1 LESAVSPAK
10 FGNEH
15 YCYGTLNN
23 EMMIDEL
30 MNLDVWMENFLTNRG
45 LGLEMA
51 QYVSLAIGTIILLV
65 ICLLANFITRRVIV
79 RGIQKLIKNSK
90 NNWDDILLEKEVFNS
105 LSTLVPLIFIH
116 YLSIPILSNF
126 SFLIPFVHIA
136 VKVSLVLVIT
146 SVVIKTLKA
155 LEEASIRI
163 PYFKD
168 KPISSYVQLANI
180 MIYVVAAILI
190 ISAIMDRNPL
200 LLLGALSALTA
211 VLMLVF
217 KDTILGLVASIQL
230 SSHDMVRVGDW
241 VSMPKYG
248 ADGDV
253 LEITL
258 NTVKIQN
265 WDKTISTIPT
275 YAFISDS
282 FKNWRGMTDSR
293 ARRIKRSFNINIT
306 SIKFCTDEEITDYKN
321 VELLKD
327 YIDSVQSEIATYNDT
342 NGHNKSSLLNGRN
355 LTNIGLF
362 REYTHQY
369 LMVNKNLRKDLTLM
383 VRQLEPT
390 ENGLPIEVYCFSNN
404 IEWVKYEA
412 IQADIFD
419 HILSSISSFD
429 LEIFQNPTG
438 KFGS

>member
-1 LESAVSPAK
+1 M
-10 FGNEH
+10 
-15 YCYGTLNN
+15 LN
-23 EMMIDEL
+23 L
-30 MNLDVWMENFLTNRG
+30 LTSKG

-51 QYVSLAIGTIILLV
+51 HYVLLAIGSIFLLLV
-65 ICLLANFITRRVIV
+65 CLLGNFVTKKFIV
-79 RGIQKLIKNSK
+79 KGIQKLIRNSK
-90 NNWDDILLEKEVFNS
+90 NDWDDILLEKKVFHS
-105 LSTLVPLIFIH
+105 LSTLVPLIFIQ

-126 SFLIPFVHIA
+126 SFLIPFVHIV
-136 VKVSLVLVIT
+136 VKVSLVLVIA
-146 SVVIKTLKA
+146 SVMIKTLKT
-155 LEEASIRI
+155 LDEVSTRI

-168 KPISSYVQLANI
+168 KPIGSYVQLVNI
-180 MIYVVAAILI
+180 MINVVAAILI
-190 ISAIMDRNPL
+190 FATILNRDPL
-200 LLLGALSALTA
+200 ALLGALGALTA

-241 VSMPKYG
+241 VSMPKYET
-248 ADGDV
+248 DGDV

-275 YAFISDS
+275 YAFISGS
-282 FKNWRGMTDSR
+282 FKNWRGMADSKG
-293 ARRIKRSFNINIT
+293 RRIKRSVNINMM
-306 SIKFCTDEEITDYKN
+306 SIRFCTDEEITQYKS

-327 YIDSVQSEIATYNDT
+327 YIESIQNEISSHNET
-342 NGHNKSSLLNGRN
+342 NRHDKAYLLNGRN

-362 REYTHQY
+362 REYAHQY
-369 LMVNKNLRKDLTLM
+369 LSANENLRMDLTLM

-404 IEWVKYEA
+404 IEWVEYER

-419 HILSSISSFD
+419 HLLSSISNFD

>member
-1 LESAVSPAK
+1 MNVDSWV
-10 FGNEH
+10 
-15 YCYGTLNN
+15 LN
-23 EMMIDEL
+23 L
-30 MNLDVWMENFLTNRG
+30 LTSKG

-51 QYVSLAIGTIILLV
+51 HYVFLGIGLIFLLLV
-65 ICLLANFITRRVIV
+65 CLLSNFVTKKFIV
-79 RGIQKLIKNSK
+79 QGIRKLIKNSK
-90 NNWDDILLEKEVFNS
+90 NDWDDILLEKKVFHS
-105 LSTLVPLIFIH
+105 LSILVPLIFIQ
-116 YLSIPILSNF
+116 YLSIPILSHF
-126 SFLIPFVHIA
+126 SFLIPFVHIF

-146 SVVIKTLKA
+146 SVMVKTLKT
-155 LEEASIRI
+155 LNEVSTRI

-168 KPISSYVQLANI
+168 KPIGSYVQLVNI
-180 MIYVVAAILI
+180 MINVVAAILI
-190 ISAIMDRNPL
+190 SATILNRDPL
-200 LLLGALSALTA
+200 ALLGALGALTA

-241 VSMPKYG
+241 VSMPDYET
-248 ADGDV
+248 DGDV

-275 YAFISDS
+275 YAFISGS

-293 ARRIKRSFNINIT
+293 GRRIKRSINIDMT
-306 SIKFCTDEEITDYKN
+306 SIRFCKDEEIIQYKG

-327 YIDSVQSEIATYNDT
+327 YIESIQKVISSHNVT
-342 NGHNKSSLLNGRN
+342 NRHDKAYLLNGRN

-362 REYTHQY
+362 REYAHQY
-369 LMVNKNLRKDLTLM
+369 LLANKNLRMDLTLM

-390 ENGLPIEVYCFSNN
+390 ENGLPIEIYCFSNN
-404 IEWVKYEA
+404 IEWTEYEG
-412 IQADIFD
+412 IQAEIFD
-419 HILSSISSFD
+419 HLLSTISNFD

-438 KFGS
+438 KFVS

>member
-1 LESAVSPAK
+1 MINK
-10 FGNEH
+10 
-15 YCYGTLNN
+15 
-23 EMMIDEL
+23 MMD
-30 MNLDVWMENFLTNRG
+30 LDLWMLNFLTSKG
-45 LGLEMA
+45 LELEMA
-51 QYVSLAIGTIILLV
+51 HYVLLGIGSIFLLV
-65 ICLLANFITRRVIV
+65 VCLLGNFVTKKFIV
-79 RGIQKLIKNSK
+79 QGIRKLIENSK
-90 NNWDDILLEKEVFNS
+90 NDWDDILLEKEVFHS
-105 LSTLVPLIFIH
+105 LSTLVPLIFIQ
-116 YLSIPILSNF
+116 YLSVPILSHF

-136 VKVSLVLVIT
+136 VKVSLVLVIA
-146 SVVIKTLKA
+146 SVLVKTLKA
-155 LEEASIRI
+155 LEEFSTRV

-168 KPISSYVQLANI
+168 KPIRSYVQLANI

-190 ISAIMDRNPL
+190 FATILNRDPFA
-200 LLLGALSALTA
+200 LLGALGALTA

-248 ADGDV
+248 TDGDV

-275 YAFISDS
+275 YAFISGS
-282 FKNWRGMTDSR
+282 FKNWRGMTDSKG
-293 ARRIKRSFNINIT
+293 RRIKRSLNINMT
-306 SIKFCTDEEITDYKN
+306 SIRFCTDEEIAHYKT

-327 YIDSVQSEIATYNDT
+327 YIESIQSEIATHNDT
-342 NGHNKSSLLNGRN
+342 NRHDKSSLLNGRN

-362 REYTHQY
+362 REYARQY
-369 LMVNKNLRKDLTLM
+369 LMANENLRKDLTLM

-404 IEWVKYEA
+404 IEWVKYEG

-419 HILSSISSFD
+419 HLLSSISNFN

>member
-1 LESAVSPAK
+1 M
-10 FGNEH
+10 
-15 YCYGTLNN
+15 LN
-23 EMMIDEL
+23 L
-30 MNLDVWMENFLTNRG
+30 LTSKG
-45 LGLEMA
+45 LGLGMA
-51 QYVSLAIGTIILLV
+51 HYVLLAIGSIFLLLV
-65 ICLLANFITRRVIV
+65 CLLGNYVTKKFIVQ
-79 RGIQKLIKNSK
+79 GIRELIKNSK
-90 NNWDDILLEKEVFNS
+90 NDWDDILLEKKVFHS
-105 LSTLVPLIFIH
+105 LSTLVPLIFIQ

-126 SFLIPFVHIA
+126 SFLIPFVHIV
-136 VKVSLVLVIT
+136 VKVSLVLVIA
-146 SVVIKTLKA
+146 SVMIKTLKT
-155 LEEASIRI
+155 LDEVSTRI

-168 KPISSYVQLANI
+168 KPIGSYVQLVNI
-180 MIYVVAAILI
+180 MINVVAAILI
-190 ISAIMDRNPL
+190 FATILNRDPL
-200 LLLGALSALTA
+200 ALLGALGALTA

-241 VSMPKYG
+241 VSMPKYET
-248 ADGDV
+248 DGDV

-275 YAFISDS
+275 YAFISGS
-282 FKNWRGMTDSR
+282 FKNWRGMADSKG
-293 ARRIKRSFNINIT
+293 RRIKRSVNINMM
-306 SIKFCTDEEITDYKN
+306 SIRFCTDEEITQYKS

-327 YIDSVQSEIATYNDT
+327 YIESIQNEISSHNET
-342 NGHNKSSLLNGRN
+342 NRHDKAYLLNGRN

-362 REYTHQY
+362 REYAHQY
-369 LMVNKNLRKDLTLM
+369 LSANENLRMDLTLM

-404 IEWVKYEA
+404 IEWVEYER

-419 HILSSISSFD
+419 HLLSSISNFD

>member
-1 LESAVSPAK
+1 MINK
-10 FGNEH
+10 
-15 YCYGTLNN
+15 
-23 EMMIDEL
+23 MMD
-30 MNLDVWMENFLTNRG
+30 LDLWMLNFLTSRG
-45 LGLEMA
+45 LELEMA
-51 QYVSLAIGTIILLV
+51 HYVLLGIGSIFLLV
-65 ICLLANFITRRVIV
+65 VCLLGNFVTKKFIV
-79 RGIQKLIKNSK
+79 QGIRKLIENSK
-90 NNWDDILLEKEVFNS
+90 NDWDDILLEKEVFHS
-105 LSTLVPLIFIH
+105 LSTLVPLIFIQ
-116 YLSIPILSNF
+116 YLSVPILSHF

-136 VKVSLVLVIT
+136 VKVSLVLVIA
-146 SVVIKTLKA
+146 SVLVKTLKA
-155 LEEASIRI
+155 LEEFSTRV

-168 KPISSYVQLANI
+168 KPIRSYVQLANI

-190 ISAIMDRNPL
+190 FATILNRDPFA
-200 LLLGALSALTA
+200 LLGALGALTA

-248 ADGDV
+248 TDGDV

-275 YAFISDS
+275 YAFISGS
-282 FKNWRGMTDSR
+282 FKNWRGMTDSKG
-293 ARRIKRSFNINIT
+293 RRIKRSLNINMT
-306 SIKFCTDEEITDYKN
+306 SIRFCTDEEIAHYKT

-327 YIDSVQSEIATYNDT
+327 YIESIQSEIATHNDT
-342 NGHNKSSLLNGRN
+342 NRHDKSSLLNGRN

-362 REYTHQY
+362 REYARQY
-369 LMVNKNLRKDLTLM
+369 LMANENLRKDLTLM

-404 IEWVKYEA
+404 IEWVKYEG

-419 HILSSISSFD
+419 HLLSSISNFN

>member
-1 LESAVSPAK
+1 MFNKLMD
-10 FGNEH
+10 
-15 YCYGTLNN
+15 LNS
-23 EMMIDEL
+23 
-30 MNLDVWMENFLTNRG
+30 WMLNFLTSEG
-45 LGLEMA
+45 LELEMA
-51 QYVSLAIGTIILLV
+51 HYVLLGIGSFYLLLV
-65 ICLLANFITRRVIV
+65 CLLGNFVTKKFIV
-79 RGIQKLIKNSK
+79 QGIRKLIENSK
-90 NNWDDILLEKEVFNS
+90 NDWDDILLEKKVFHS
-105 LSTLVPLIFIH
+105 LSALVPLILIQ
-116 YLSIPILSNF
+116 YLSVPILSHF
-126 SFLIPFVHIA
+126 SFLIPFVHIV
-136 VKVSLVLVIT
+136 VKVSMVLVIA
-146 SVVIKTLKA
+146 SVMVKALKTLDEGSK
-155 LEEASIRI
+155 RVD
-163 PYFKD
+163 YFKD
-168 KPISSYVQLANI
+168 KPIGSYVQLANI

-190 ISAIMDRNPL
+190 SAAILNRDPFA
-200 LLLGALSALTA
+200 LLGALGALTA

-275 YAFISDS
+275 YAFISGS
-282 FKNWRGMTDSR
+282 FKNWRGMTDSKG
-293 ARRIKRSFNINIT
+293 RRIKRSLNINMT
-306 SIKFCTDEEITDYKN
+306 SIRFCTDEEIEQYKS

-327 YIDSVQSEIATYNDT
+327 YIESIQSEITSHNNT
-342 NGHNKSSLLNGRN
+342 NTHDKSSFLNGRN

-362 REYTHQY
+362 RQYAHQY
-369 LMVNKNLRKDLTLM
+369 LLANENLRMDLTLM

-404 IEWVKYEA
+404 IEWVEYEG

-419 HILSSISSFD
+419 HLLSSISNFG

-438 KFGS
+438 KFGN

>member
-1 LESAVSPAK
+1 
-10 FGNEH
+10 
-15 YCYGTLNN
+15 
-23 EMMIDEL
+23 MDI
-30 MNLDVWMENFLTNRG
+30 NLWMLNFLTSRG
-45 LGLEMA
+45 LELEMA
-51 QYVSLAIGTIILLV
+51 HYVLLGIGSIVLLAV
-65 ICLLANFITRRVIV
+65 CLLGNFVTKKFIV
-79 RGIQKLIKNSK
+79 QGIRKLIESSK
-90 NNWDDILLEKEVFNS
+90 NDWDDILLEKEVFHS
-105 LSTLVPLIFIH
+105 LSTLVPLIFIQ
-116 YLSIPILSNF
+116 YLSVPLLSHF
-126 SFLIPFVHIA
+126 SFLILFVHIA
-136 VKVSLVLVIT
+136 VKISLVLVIA
-146 SVVIKTLKA
+146 SVLVKTLKA
-155 LEEASIRI
+155 LEEFSTRV

-168 KPISSYVQLANI
+168 KPIKSYVQLANI

-190 ISAIMDRNPL
+190 FATILNKDPFA
-200 LLLGALSALTA
+200 LLGALGALTA

-248 ADGDV
+248 TDGDV

-275 YAFISDS
+275 YAFISGS
-282 FKNWRGMTDSR
+282 FKNWRGMTDSKG
-293 ARRIKRSFNINIT
+293 RRIKRSLNINMT
-306 SIKFCTDEEITDYKN
+306 SIKFCTDEEITHYKS

-327 YIDSVQSEIATYNDT
+327 YIESVQSEIGTHNDT
-342 NGHNKSSLLNGRN
+342 NRHDKSSLLNGRN

-362 REYTHQY
+362 REYARQY
-369 LMVNKNLRKDLTLM
+369 LMANENLRTDLTLM

-404 IEWVKYEA
+404 IEWVEYER

-419 HILSSISSFD
+419 HLLSSISNFD

>member
-1 LESAVSPAK
+1 
-10 FGNEH
+10 
-15 YCYGTLNN
+15 
-23 EMMIDEL
+23 MINEL
-30 MNLDVWMENFLTNRG
+30 MNPELWMQNFLTTRG
-45 LGLEMA
+45 LGLEMTH
-51 QYVSLAIGTIILLV
+51 YVLLGISSMILLV
-65 ICLLANFITRRVIV
+65 VCLLGNFVTRKFIV
-79 RGIQKLIKNSK
+79 QGIRKFIKNS
-90 NNWDDILLEKEVFNS
+90 NNDWDDILLEKEVFNS
-105 LSTLVPLIFIH
+105 LSTLVPLIFIQ
-116 YLSIPILSNF
+116 YLSTPILSHF
-126 SFLIPFVHIA
+126 SSLIPFVHLA
-136 VKVSLVLVIT
+136 VKVSLVLVIA
-146 SVVIKTLKA
+146 SVLVKTLKA
-155 LEEASIRI
+155 LEEVSTRI

-168 KPISSYVQLANI
+168 KPIMSYVQLANL

-190 ISAIMDRNPL
+190 VATILDRDPFA
-200 LLLGALSALTA
+200 LLGALGALTA

-248 ADGDV
+248 TDGDV

-275 YAFISDS
+275 YAFISGS
-282 FKNWRGMTDSR
+282 FKNWRGMTDSKG
-293 ARRIKRSFNINIT
+293 RRIKRSLNINMT
-306 SIKFCTDEEITDYKN
+306 SIKFCTDEEIAHYKSF
-321 VELLKD
+321 ELLRG
-327 YIDSVQSEIATYNDT
+327 YIESVQSEIATHNDT
-342 NGHNKSSLLNGRN
+342 NSHDKSSLLNGRN

-362 REYTHQY
+362 REYTLQY
-369 LMVNKNLRKDLTLM
+369 LIANENLRTDLTLM

-390 ENGLPIEVYCFSNN
+390 EHGLPIEIYCFSKN
-404 IEWVKYEA
+404 IEWGVYER

-419 HILSSISSFD
+419 HLLSSISDFD

>member
-1 LESAVSPAK
+1 
-10 FGNEH
+10 
-15 YCYGTLNN
+15 
-23 EMMIDEL
+23 
-30 MNLDVWMENFLTNRG
+30 MNLDSWVLNLLTSKG

-51 QYVSLAIGTIILLV
+51 HYVFLGIGLIFLLLV
-65 ICLLANFITRRVIV
+65 CLLGNFVTKKFIV
-79 RGIQKLIKNSK
+79 QGIRKLIKNSK
-90 NNWDDILLEKEVFNS
+90 NDWDDILLEKKVFHS
-105 LSTLVPLIFIH
+105 LSTLVPLIFIQ
-116 YLSIPILSNF
+116 YLSIPILSHF
-126 SFLIPFVHIA
+126 SFLIPFVHIV
-136 VKVSLVLVIT
+136 VKVSIVLVIT
-146 SVVIKTLKA
+146 SVMVKTIKTLN
-155 LEEASIRI
+155 EVSTRI

-168 KPISSYVQLANI
+168 KPIGSYVQLVNI
-180 MIYVVAAILI
+180 MINVVAAILI
-190 ISAIMDRNPL
+190 FATILNRDPL
-200 LLLGALSALTA
+200 ALLGALGALTA

-241 VSMPKYG
+241 VSMPKYET
-248 ADGDV
+248 DGDV

-275 YAFISDS
+275 YAFISGS

-293 ARRIKRSFNINIT
+293 GRRIKRSINIDMT
-306 SIKFCTDEEITDYKN
+306 SIRFCKDEEIIQYKG

-327 YIDSVQSEIATYNDT
+327 YIESIQKVISSHNDT
-342 NGHNKSSLLNGRN
+342 NRHDKAYLLNGRN

-362 REYTHQY
+362 REYAHQY
-369 LMVNKNLRKDLTLM
+369 LLANKNLRMDLTLM

-390 ENGLPIEVYCFSNN
+390 ENGLPIEIYCFSNN
-404 IEWVKYEA
+404 IEWTVYEG

-419 HILSSISSFD
+419 HLLSSISNFD

-438 KFGS
+438 KFVS

>member
-1 LESAVSPAK
+1 
-10 FGNEH
+10 
-15 YCYGTLNN
+15 
-23 EMMIDEL
+23 MMD
-30 MNLDVWMENFLTNRG
+30 LDLWMLNFLTSRG

-51 QYVSLAIGTIILLV
+51 HYVLLGIGSIFLLV
-65 ICLLANFITRRVIV
+65 VCLLGNFVTKKFIV
-79 RGIQKLIKNSK
+79 QGIRKLIENSK
-90 NNWDDILLEKEVFNS
+90 NDWDDILLEKEVFHS
-105 LSTLVPLIFIH
+105 LSTLVPLIFIQ
-116 YLSIPILSNF
+116 YLSVPILSHF

-136 VKVSLVLVIT
+136 VKVSLVLVIA
-146 SVVIKTLKA
+146 SVLVKTLKA
-155 LEEASIRI
+155 LEEFSTRV

-168 KPISSYVQLANI
+168 KPIRSYVQLANI

-190 ISAIMDRNPL
+190 FATILNRDPFA
-200 LLLGALSALTA
+200 LLGALGALTA

-248 ADGDV
+248 TDGDV

-275 YAFISDS
+275 YAFISGS
-282 FKNWRGMTDSR
+282 FKNWRGMTDSKG
-293 ARRIKRSFNINIT
+293 RRIKRSLNINMT
-306 SIKFCTDEEITDYKN
+306 SIRFCTDEEIAHYKT

-327 YIDSVQSEIATYNDT
+327 YIESIQSEIATHNDT
-342 NGHNKSSLLNGRN
+342 NRHDKSSLLNGRN

-362 REYTHQY
+362 REYARQY
-369 LMVNKNLRKDLTLM
+369 LMANENLRTDLTLM

-404 IEWVKYEA
+404 IEWVEYER

-419 HILSSISSFD
+419 HLLSSISNFD
-429 LEIFQNPTG
+429 LEAFQNPTG

>member
-1 LESAVSPAK
+1 MDIDSWM
-10 FGNEH
+10 
-15 YCYGTLNN
+15 LN
-23 EMMIDEL
+23 L
-30 MNLDVWMENFLTNRG
+30 LTNKG

-51 QYVSLAIGTIILLV
+51 HYVSLGIGLIFLLLV
-65 ICLLANFITRRVIV
+65 CLLGNFVTKKFIV
-79 RGIQKLIKNSK
+79 QGIRKLIKNSK
-90 NNWDDILLEKEVFNS
+90 NDWDDILLEKKVFHS
-105 LSTLVPLIFIH
+105 LSTLVPLIFIQ
-116 YLSIPILSNF
+116 YLSIPILSHF
-126 SFLIPFVHIA
+126 SFLIPFVHIV

-146 SVVIKTLKA
+146 SVMIKTLKT
-155 LEEASIRI
+155 LDEVSTRI

-168 KPISSYVQLANI
+168 KPIGSYVQLVNI
-180 MIYVVAAILI
+180 MINVVAAILI
-190 ISAIMDRNPL
+190 SATILNKDPL
-200 LLLGALSALTA
+200 ALLGALGALTA

-241 VSMPKYG
+241 VSMPKYET
-248 ADGDV
+248 DGDV

-275 YAFISDS
+275 YAFISGS
-282 FKNWRGMTDSR
+282 FKNWRGMKDSR
-293 ARRIKRSFNINIT
+293 GRRIKRSINIDMT
-306 SIKFCTDEEITDYKN
+306 SIRFCKDEEITQYKS

-327 YIDSVQSEIATYNDT
+327 YIESIQKLIASHNVT
-342 NGHNKSSLLNGRN
+342 NRHDKAYLLNGRN

-362 REYTHQY
+362 REYAHQY
-369 LMVNKNLRKDLTLM
+369 LLANKNLRMDLTLM

-390 ENGLPIEVYCFSNN
+390 ENGLPIEIYCFSDN
-404 IEWVKYEA
+404 IEWAEYEG

-419 HILSSISSFD
+419 HLLSSISNFD

>member
-1 LESAVSPAK
+1 MD
-10 FGNEH
+10 
-15 YCYGTLNN
+15 LNS
-23 EMMIDEL
+23 
-30 MNLDVWMENFLTNRG
+30 WMLNFLTSEG
-45 LGLEMA
+45 LELEMA
-51 QYVSLAIGTIILLV
+51 HYVLLGIGSFYLLLV
-65 ICLLANFITRRVIV
+65 CLLGNFVTKKFIV
-79 RGIQKLIKNSK
+79 QGIRKLIENSK
-90 NNWDDILLEKEVFNS
+90 NDWDDILLEKKVFHS
-105 LSTLVPLIFIH
+105 LSALVPLILIQ
-116 YLSIPILSNF
+116 YLSVPILSHF
-126 SFLIPFVHIA
+126 SFLIPFVHIV
-136 VKVSLVLVIT
+136 VKVSMVLVIA
-146 SVVIKTLKA
+146 SVMVKALKTLDEGSK
-155 LEEASIRI
+155 RVD
-163 PYFKD
+163 YFKD
-168 KPISSYVQLANI
+168 KPIGSYVQLANI

-190 ISAIMDRNPL
+190 SAAILNRDPFA
-200 LLLGALSALTA
+200 LLGALGALTA

-275 YAFISDS
+275 YAFISGS
-282 FKNWRGMTDSR
+282 FKNWRGMTDSKG
-293 ARRIKRSFNINIT
+293 RRIKRSLNINMT
-306 SIKFCTDEEITDYKN
+306 SIRFCTDEEIDQYKS

-327 YIDSVQSEIATYNDT
+327 YIESIQSEITSHNNT
-342 NGHNKSSLLNGRN
+342 NTHDKSSFLNGRN

-362 REYTHQY
+362 RQYAHQY
-369 LMVNKNLRKDLTLM
+369 LLANENLRMDLTLM

-404 IEWVKYEA
+404 IEWVEYEG

-419 HILSSISSFD
+419 HLLSSISNFD

-438 KFGS
+438 KFGN

>member
-1 LESAVSPAK
+1 MGLDSWM
-10 FGNEH
+10 
-15 YCYGTLNN
+15 LN
-23 EMMIDEL
+23 L
-30 MNLDVWMENFLTNRG
+30 LTSKG

-51 QYVSLAIGTIILLV
+51 HYVLLAIGSIFLLLV
-65 ICLLANFITRRVIV
+65 CLLGNFVTKKFIV
-79 RGIQKLIKNSK
+79 KGIQKLIRNSK
-90 NNWDDILLEKEVFNS
+90 NDWDDILLEKKVFHS
-105 LSTLVPLIFIH
+105 LSTLVPLIFIQ

-126 SFLIPFVHIA
+126 SFLIPFVHIV
-136 VKVSLVLVIT
+136 VKVSLVLVIA
-146 SVVIKTLKA
+146 SVMIKTLKT
-155 LEEASIRI
+155 LDEVSTRI

-168 KPISSYVQLANI
+168 KPIGSYVQLVNI
-180 MIYVVAAILI
+180 MINVVAAILI
-190 ISAIMDRNPL
+190 FATILNRDPL
-200 LLLGALSALTA
+200 ALLGALGALTA

-241 VSMPKYG
+241 VSMPKYET
-248 ADGDV
+248 DGDV

-275 YAFISDS
+275 YAFISGS
-282 FKNWRGMTDSR
+282 FKNWRGMADSKG
-293 ARRIKRSFNINIT
+293 RRIKRSVNINMM
-306 SIKFCTDEEITDYKN
+306 SIRFCTDEEITQYKS

-327 YIDSVQSEIATYNDT
+327 YIESIQNEISSHNET
-342 NGHNKSSLLNGRN
+342 NRHDKAYLLNGRN

-362 REYTHQY
+362 REYAHQY
-369 LMVNKNLRKDLTLM
+369 LSANENLRMDLTLM

-404 IEWVKYEA
+404 IEWVEYER

-419 HILSSISSFD
+419 HHLSSISNFD

>member
-1 LESAVSPAK
+1 
-10 FGNEH
+10 
-15 YCYGTLNN
+15 
-23 EMMIDEL
+23 MDI
-30 MNLDVWMENFLTNRG
+30 NLWMLNFLTSRG
-45 LGLEMA
+45 LELEMA
-51 QYVSLAIGTIILLV
+51 HYVLLGIGSIVLLAV
-65 ICLLANFITRRVIV
+65 CLLGNFVTKKFIV
-79 RGIQKLIKNSK
+79 QGIRKLIESSK
-90 NNWDDILLEKEVFNS
+90 NDWDDILLEKEVFHS
-105 LSTLVPLIFIH
+105 LSTLVPLIFIQ
-116 YLSIPILSNF
+116 YLSVPLLSHF
-126 SFLIPFVHIA
+126 SFLILFVHIA
-136 VKVSLVLVIT
+136 VKMSLVLVIA
-146 SVVIKTLKA
+146 SVLVKTLKA
-155 LEEASIRI
+155 LEEFSTRV

-168 KPISSYVQLANI
+168 KPIKSYVQLANI

-190 ISAIMDRNPL
+190 FATILNKDPFA
-200 LLLGALSALTA
+200 LLGALGALTA

-248 ADGDV
+248 TDGDV

-275 YAFISDS
+275 YAFISGS
-282 FKNWRGMTDSR
+282 FKNWRGMTDSKG
-293 ARRIKRSFNINIT
+293 RRIKRSLNINMT
-306 SIKFCTDEEITDYKN
+306 SIKFCTDEEITHYKS

-327 YIDSVQSEIATYNDT
+327 YIESVQSEIGTHNDT
-342 NGHNKSSLLNGRN
+342 NRHDKSSLLNGRN

-362 REYTHQY
+362 REYARQY
-369 LMVNKNLRKDLTLM
+369 LMANENLRTDLTLM

-404 IEWVKYEA
+404 IEWVEYER

-419 HILSSISSFD
+419 HLLSSISNFD